1 MQTKGEAACEPAPS
15 LPATLAGSAG
25 GGGQAA
31 EGRCWQEAPELE
43 KVLSMGQWQEMEH
56 SLGLSS

>member
-1 MQTKGEAACEPAPS
+1 MSQLPACQPPS
-15 LPATLAGSAG
+15 LGLLG